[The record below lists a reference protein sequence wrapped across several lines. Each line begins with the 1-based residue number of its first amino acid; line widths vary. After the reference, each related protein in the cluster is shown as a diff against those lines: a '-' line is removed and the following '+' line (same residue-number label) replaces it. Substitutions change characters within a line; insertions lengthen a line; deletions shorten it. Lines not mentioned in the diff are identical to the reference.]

1 MGKCGILFFMRYPS
15 VFVRDVT
22 VEERRHLK
30 AGLRAADAWRVRRCQ
45 IILASEYGAGVPRI
59 AHQMGCSEQTVR
71 NTIHAFNT
79 QGMACL
85 QRGSSR
91 PHTTRERLGRAA
103 AQQLQALLH
112 QSPRT
117 FGQPSSLWTLEL
129 AAEVSFAQGLT
140 PQRVS
145 REAIR
150 TALRR
155 LGVSWQRAK
164 KWITSPDP
172 AYARKKKPVT
182 A

>member
-1 MGKCGILFFMRYPS
+1 MEG
-15 VFVRDVT
+15 
-22 VEERRHLK
+22 
-30 AGLRAADAWRVRRCQ
+30 GLRSAEALRVRRCQ
-45 IILASEYGAGVPRI
+45 IVLASAYGAGVPRI
-59 AHQMGCSEQTVR
+59 ARQVGGSDQTVR
-71 NTIHAFNT
+71 TGVHAFNT
-79 QGMACL
+79 QGVACL

-91 PHTTRERLGRAA
+91 PHTTRERVGSEGAER
-103 AQQLQALLH
+103 LQALLH

-117 FGQPSSLWTLEL
+117 FGHPTSLWTLEL

-155 LGVSWQRAK
+155 LDVSWQRAK
-164 KWITSPDP
+164 GWITSPHP
-172 AYARKKKPVT
+172 AYARKKKPAT